1 MSSDQSYEEL
11 LGKVLDIAIRNNQRI
26 RPGTP
31 MFELKAAIEA
41 ALTALPPLEFDEF
54 TQAIGDTDAAAKLVQ
69 RAPEMIGWNAD
80 QIVEW
85 LEQLS
90 GRINTPGGGGA
101 AAESR

>member
-1 MSSDQSYEEL
+1 MDNDQSHEEL

-41 ALTALPPLEFDEF
+41 ALTQLPPLEFEEF
-54 TQAIGDTDAAAKLVQ
+54 SQAIGDTDAATKLVQ

-90 GRINTPGGGGA
+90 GKINTPPTGTSAG
-101 AAESR
+101 EKT